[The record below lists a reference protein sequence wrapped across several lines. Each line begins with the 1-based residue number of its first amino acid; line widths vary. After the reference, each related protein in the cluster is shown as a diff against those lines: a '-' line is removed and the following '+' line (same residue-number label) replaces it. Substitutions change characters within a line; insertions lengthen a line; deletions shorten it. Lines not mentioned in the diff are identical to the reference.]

1 MQEIKLAEIER
12 KLKDHPKIKN
22 LREFLENFFNLYS
35 AEFIILF
42 GSSAKG
48 KFNYRSD
55 LDLLIVTN
63 SLKEDYFDR
72 LYQIQLIT
80 SGGIDFFLYTP
91 TEFEIM
97 ITNYHLIAIESISTG
112 IIIYDKGKGKKY
124 KKYINNLLEKNKIQ
138 KLKQG
143 WKINL

>member
-1 MQEIKLAEIER
+1 LQEIKLAEIER

-91 TEFEIM
+91 IEFEIM
-97 ITNYHLIAIESISTG
+97 ISNLRLIAIEAISTG

-124 KKYINNLLEKNKIQ
+124 KKYFNNLLEKNKIQ
-138 KLKQG
+138 KLERG

>member
-1 MQEIKLAEIER
+1 LQEIKLAEIER

-42 GSSAKG
+42 GSSAIG

-80 SGGIDFFLYTP
+80 SSGIDFFLYTP
-91 TEFEIM
+91 IEFEIM
-97 ITNYHLIAIESISTG
+97 ISNLRLIAIEAISTG

-124 KKYINNLLEKNKIQ
+124 KKYFNNLLEKNKIQ
-138 KLKQG
+138 KLEQG

>member
-91 TEFEIM
+91 IEFEIM
-97 ITNYHLIAIESISTG
+97 ISNLRLIAIEAISTG

-124 KKYINNLLEKNKIQ
+124 KKYFNNLLEKNKIQ
-138 KLKQG
+138 KLERG

>member
-1 MQEIKLAEIER
+1 LQEIKLAEIER

-91 TEFEIM
+91 IEFEIM
-97 ITNYHLIAIESISTG
+97 ISNLRLIAIEAISTG

-138 KLKQG
+138 KLEQG